1 MTDRSRDIVLL
12 ALLALFTNFTYFFAS
27 NGDYTFPDSDTYLVP
42 AFSLLHGHGFTGD
55 LGFPETIRTPVYS
68 LFLLPFLAFAKSLA
82 PIVIAQHLI
91 NVALTIAIYVF
102 SRRRFSRFIAN
113 AAAILFAIDTPV
125 IHYANKVL
133 TETLFT
139 AGLFVLF
146 VFVLQQRKVI
156 TSAILTG
163 ALVLLRPLA
172 VLFFALATFFFPK
185 KRVAIYAVIS
195 LVLPIAWGIRNKV
208 ETGVFTISSIAGVN
222 MLLHRAAGALAM
234 IDAGEFKDDLSDRQQ
249 ELLQDAND
257 VLKERYHVDDPMAID
272 PAIRGAYYDKA
283 GSRIVL
289 QHPIGLAMLML
300 RGVLVNLFDSDW
312 EAVMVVSNIDAS
324 LIQFA
329 IEAYAHA
336 IILLAIIGVITLWR
350 NLARRLSMMITLT
363 VLYFL
368 VISAGG
374 ESEARFRVPVMPMI
388 AIAAAVGVDAIKR
401 AAVPVRQ

>member
-12 ALLALFTNFTYFFAS
+12 ALLSLFLNFAYFIAS

-42 AFSLLHGHGFTGD
+42 AFNILHGHGFTGD

-68 LFLLPFLAFAKSLA
+68 LFLLPFIAFAKSLA

-113 AAAILFAIDTPV
+113 ASAILFAVDTPV

-139 AGLFVLF
+139 AGLFILF
-146 VFVLQQRKVI
+146 VFLLQQRRVI
-156 TSAILTG
+156 VSALLTG

-172 VLFFALATFFFPK
+172 ILYFALAAFFLPK
-185 KRVAIYAVIS
+185 KRVAVYTAIS
-195 LVLPIAWGIRNKV
+195 LVLPIAWGVRNKA

-272 PAIRGAYYDKA
+272 PAIRGAYYDKV
-283 GSRIVL
+283 GSRIAL
-289 QHPIGLAMLML
+289 QHPVGLAMLMA
-300 RGVLVNLFDSDW
+300 RGLLVNFFDSDW
-312 EAVMVVSNIDAS
+312 EAIMVVSHIDAS

-336 IILLAIIGVITLWR
+336 LILLAIIGVITLWR
-350 NLARRLSMMITLT
+350 NLARRLSMLIALT